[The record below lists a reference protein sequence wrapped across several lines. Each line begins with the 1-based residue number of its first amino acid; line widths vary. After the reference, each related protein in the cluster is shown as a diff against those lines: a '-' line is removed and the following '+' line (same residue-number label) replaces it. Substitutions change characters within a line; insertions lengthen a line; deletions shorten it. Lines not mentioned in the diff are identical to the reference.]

1 VISHSGGRRAGAIGG
16 GDVGSPKCERISR
29 TAQASV
35 MKAMIRISPPQRGQ
49 TSGKTSSIRASSN
62 AQA

>member
-1 VISHSGGRRAGAIGG
+1 
-16 GDVGSPKCERISR
+16 VGSPKRERISR

-49 TSGKTSSIRASSN
+49 QQTLRLRVDYPVE
-62 AQA
+62 